1 MTRKILVTGSSGFL
15 GTALVDH
22 LAHLPDAY
30 IVAVSRQ
37 ATTHSS
43 PTVTTATVAGL
54 NADTSWQ
61 TVLHDVDTVVH
72 AAARV
77 HVMRDTAADPLSL
90 YREVN
95 TLGTLHL
102 AEQAA
107 AAGVR
112 RFIFISTIKVNGES
126 TARGECFRAD
136 DAPNPSD
143 PYAISKHE
151 AEQGLLTLAKTSTME
166 VVIIRPVLVYGP
178 GVKANFLQL
187 MRTLRRGVPLPLGS
201 VNNARSLV
209 SLNNLIDLI
218 QVCIDHPAAANQV
231 FLVSDGRDLSTTE
244 LASRLSAHL
253 RASCWLIPVPESLIM
268 LGATL
273 LGRKSAAERVL
284 GSLRVDISKNRE
296 WLQWQPPVSVE
307 DGLKKTVEHF
317 LVTDRA

>member
-22 LAHLPDAY
+22 LAQLPDVHV
-30 IVAVSRQ
+30 VAISRRETRT
-37 ATTHSS
+37 ALSN
-43 PTVTTATVAGL
+43 VTTATVAALDAG
-54 NADTSWQ
+54 TPWH
-61 TVLHDVDTVVH
+61 TVLEGVDTVVH

-77 HVMRDTAADPLSL
+77 HVMHDTADDPIAL

-95 TLGTLHL
+95 TLGTLNL

-112 RFIFISTIKVNGES
+112 RFIFISTIKVCGES
-126 TARGECFRAD
+126 TARGECFRPD

-151 AEQGLLTLAKTSTME
+151 AEQGLLTLANSSAME

-187 MRTLRRGVPLPLGS
+187 MRTLRKGVPLPLGA

-209 SLNNLIDLI
+209 SLDNLIDLI
-218 QVCIDHPAAANQV
+218 RVCIDHPGAANQV
-231 FLVSDGRDLSTTE
+231 FLVSDGQDLSTTE
-244 LASRLSAHL
+244 LARRLKSHM
-253 RASCWLIPVPESLIM
+253 RASGWLIPVPESLIM

-284 GSLRVDISKNRE
+284 GSLRVDINKNRE
-296 WLQWQPPVSVE
+296 RLQWQPVVSVE

>member
-15 GTALVDH
+15 GTALVEH
-22 LAHLPDAY
+22 FAGLPDTHT
-30 IVAVSRQ
+30 VAVSRRAMAHTDSHVTNAVI
-37 ATTHSS
+37 AT
-43 PTVTTATVAGL
+43 L
-54 NADTSWQ
+54 DADTQWQ
-61 TVLHDVDTVVH
+61 PVLQGVDTVVH

-77 HVMRDTAADPLSL
+77 HVMHDTAADPLSL

-95 TLGTLHL
+95 ALGTLNL
-102 AEQAA
+102 ARQAA
-107 AAGVR
+107 SAGVR

-126 TARGECFRAD
+126 TGRGQCFHAD
-136 DAPNPSD
+136 DTPAPSD
-143 PYAISKHE
+143 PYAVSKYE
-151 AEQGLLTLAKTSTME
+151 AEQGLMALAKSSAME

-187 MRTLRRGVPLPLGS
+187 MRALRRGVPLPLGG

-209 SLNNLIDLI
+209 SLDNLIDLI
-218 QVCIDHPAAANQV
+218 RVCLDHPAAANEV
-231 FLVSDGRDLSTTE
+231 FLVSDGQDLSTRD
-244 LASRLSAHL
+244 LANLLKRHL
-253 RASCWLIPVPESLIM
+253 PASSWLIPVPESLIM

-284 GSLRVDISKNRE
+284 GSLRVDIGKTRE
-296 WLQWQPPVSVE
+296 RLQWQPPVSVE

>member
-15 GTALVDH
+15 GTALVEH
-22 LAHLPDAY
+22 FAGLSGTHT
-30 IVAVSRQ
+30 VAVSRRAMAHTDSHVTNAVI
-37 ATTHSS
+37 AT
-43 PTVTTATVAGL
+43 L
-54 NADTSWQ
+54 DADTQWQ
-61 TVLHDVDTVVH
+61 PVLQGVDTVVH

-77 HVMRDTAADPLSL
+77 HVMHDTAADPLSL

-95 TLGTLHL
+95 ALGTLNL
-102 AEQAA
+102 ARQAA
-107 AAGVR
+107 SAGVR

-126 TARGECFRAD
+126 TGRGQCFHAD
-136 DAPNPSD
+136 DTPAPSD
-143 PYAISKHE
+143 PYAVSKYE
-151 AEQGLLTLAKTSTME
+151 AEQGLMALAKSSAMQ

-187 MRTLRRGVPLPLGS
+187 MRALRRGVPLPLGG

-209 SLNNLIDLI
+209 SLDNLIDLI
-218 QVCIDHPAAANQV
+218 RVCLDHPAAANEV
-231 FLVSDGRDLSTTE
+231 FLVSDGQDLSTRD
-244 LASRLSAHL
+244 LANLLKRHL
-253 RASCWLIPVPESLIM
+253 PASSWLIPVPESLIM

-284 GSLRVDISKNRE
+284 GSLRVDIGKTRE
-296 WLQWQPPVSVE
+296 RLQWQPPVSAE

>member
-1 MTRKILVTGSSGFL
+1 M

-22 LAHLPDAY
+22 LAHLPDAH
-30 IVAVSRQ
+30 IVAVSRR
-37 ATTHSS
+37 AMPHSS
-43 PTVTTATVAGL
+43 LNVTTAIVAGL
-54 NADTSWQ
+54 TADTSWQ
-61 TVLHDVDTVVH
+61 EVLHGVDTVIH

-77 HVMRDTAADPLSL
+77 HVMHDTAADPISL

-95 TLGTLHL
+95 TLGTLNL

-126 TARGECFRAD
+126 TARGECIRPD
-136 DAPNPSD
+136 DPPNPVD

-151 AEQGLLTLAKTSTME
+151 AEQGLQALAKTCAME

-187 MRTLRRGVPLPLGS
+187 MRTLRKGVPLPLGA

-209 SLNNLIDLI
+209 SLDNLTDLI
-218 QVCIDHPAAANQV
+218 RVCIDHPAAANQV

-244 LASRLSAHL
+244 LASRLKAQMG
-253 RASCWLIPVPESLIM
+253 ASGWLIPVPESLIM

-284 GSLRVDISKNRE
+284 GSLRVDISKTRE
-296 WLQWQPPVSVE
+296 RLQWQPPVSVE
-307 DGLKKTVEHF
+307 DGLNKTVEHF

>member
-1 MTRKILVTGSSGFL
+1 M

-22 LAHLPDAY
+22 LAHLPDAD
-30 IVAVSRQ
+30 IVAVSRR
-37 ATTHSS
+37 ATPNSS
-43 PTVTTATVAGL
+43 PTVTTVAVAAL
-54 NADTSWQ
+54 NADTPWQ
-61 TVLHDVDTVVH
+61 AVLHDVDTVIH

-77 HVMRDTAADPLSL
+77 HVMHDTVADPLSL

-95 TLGTLHL
+95 TLGTLNL

-126 TARGECFRAD
+126 TARGDCFRPD
-136 DAPNPSD
+136 DAPNPVD

-151 AEQGLLTLAKTSTME
+151 AEQGLLALAKTSAME

-187 MRTLRRGVPLPLGS
+187 MRTLRKGVPLPLGA
-201 VNNARSLV
+201 VDNARSLV
-209 SLNNLIDLI
+209 SLDNLIDLI
-218 QVCIDHPAAANQV
+218 RVCIDHPAAANEV

-244 LASRLSAHL
+244 LASRLKAQMG
-253 RASCWLIPVPESLIM
+253 ASGWLIPVPESLIM
-268 LGATL
+268 LGAAL

-284 GSLRVDISKNRE
+284 GSLRVDISKNRDR
-296 WLQWQPPVSVE
+296 LQWQPPVSVE

>member
-15 GTALVDH
+15 GTALIDH
-22 LAHLPDAY
+22 LAQLPDAHV
-30 IVAVSRQ
+30 VAISRRETRT
-37 ATTHSS
+37 AFSN
-43 PTVTTATVAGL
+43 VTTGTIAAL
-54 NADTSWQ
+54 NADTPWHA
-61 TVLHDVDTVVH
+61 LLEGVDTVVH

-77 HVMRDTAADPLSL
+77 HVMHDTAGDPLAL

-95 TLGTLHL
+95 TLGTLNL

-112 RFIFISTIKVNGES
+112 RFIFISTIKVCGES
-126 TARGECFRAD
+126 TARGECFRPD

-151 AEQGLLTLAKTSTME
+151 AEQGLLTLANSSAME

-187 MRTLRRGVPLPLGS
+187 MRTLRKGIPLPLGA

-209 SLNNLIDLI
+209 SLDNLIDLI
-218 QVCIDHPAAANQV
+218 RVCIDHPGAANQV
-231 FLVSDGRDLSTTE
+231 FLVSDGQDLSTTE
-244 LASRLSAHL
+244 LARRLKSHM
-253 RASCWLIPVPESLIM
+253 RASGWLIPVPESLIM

-296 WLQWQPPVSVE
+296 RLQWQPVVSVE

>member
-22 LAHLPDAY
+22 LAHLPDAH
-30 IVAVSRQ
+30 IFAVSRR
-37 ATTHSS
+37 ATPHSS
-43 PTVTTATVAGL
+43 PNVTTASVAGL
-54 NADTSWQ
+54 TADTPWQ
-61 TVLHDVDTVVH
+61 EVLHGVDTVIH

-77 HVMRDTAADPLSL
+77 HVMHDTAADPLSL

-95 TLGTLHL
+95 TLGTLNL

-126 TARGECFRAD
+126 TAGGDCFRPD

-151 AEQGLLTLAKTSTME
+151 AEQGLLALATTSAME

-187 MRTLRRGVPLPLGS
+187 MRTLRKGVPLPLGA

-209 SLNNLIDLI
+209 SLDNLTDLI
-218 QVCIDHPAAANQV
+218 RVCIDHPAAANQV

-244 LASRLSAHL
+244 LASRLKAQMG
-253 RASCWLIPVPESLIM
+253 ASGWLIPVPESLIM

-284 GSLRVDISKNRE
+284 GSLRVDISKTRE
-296 WLQWQPPVSVE
+296 RLQWQPPVSVE
-307 DGLKKTVEHF
+307 DGLRKTVEHF
-317 LVTDRA
+317 RVTDRA

>member
-22 LAHLPDAY
+22 LAHMPDAH
-30 IVAVSRQ
+30 IVAVSRR
-37 ATTHSS
+37 ATPNSS
-43 PTVTTATVAGL
+43 PTVTTAAVGELT
-54 NADTSWQ
+54 ADTPWQ
-61 TVLHDVDTVVH
+61 AVLHNVDTVIH

-77 HVMRDTAADPLSL
+77 HVMHDTAADPLSL

-95 TLGTLHL
+95 TQGTLNL
-102 AEQAA
+102 AQQAA
-107 AAGVR
+107 AAGIR

-126 TARGECFRAD
+126 TARGECFRPD
-136 DAPNPSD
+136 DAANPSD

-151 AEQGLLTLAKTSTME
+151 AEQGLLALGRTVAME

-178 GVKANFLQL
+178 GVKANFLKL
-187 MRTLRRGVPLPLGS
+187 MRTLRKSVPLPLGA

-209 SLNNLIDLI
+209 SLDNLIDLI
-218 QVCIDHPAAANQV
+218 RVCIDHPDAANQV

-244 LASRLSAHL
+244 LASRLKAQM
-253 RASCWLIPVPESLIM
+253 RASGWLIPVPESLIM

-273 LGRKSAAERVL
+273 LGRQSAAERVL

-296 WLQWQPPVSVE
+296 RLQWQPPVSVE

>member
-22 LAHLPDAY
+22 LAHLPDTH
-30 IVAVSRQ
+30 IVAVSRR
-37 ATTHSS
+37 AMPHSS
-43 PTVTTATVAGL
+43 ANVTTATVAGL
-54 NADTSWQ
+54 TADTPWQ
-61 TVLHDVDTVVH
+61 AVLHDVDTVVH

-77 HVMRDTAADPLSL
+77 HVMHDTAADPLSL

-95 TLGTLHL
+95 TLGTLNL
-102 AEQAA
+102 AAQAA

-126 TARGECFRAD
+126 TARGQCFRPD
-136 DAPNPSD
+136 DASNPSD

-151 AEQGLLTLAKTSTME
+151 AEQGLLALAKTSAME

-187 MRTLRRGVPLPLGS
+187 MRTLRKGVPLPLGS

-209 SLNNLIDLI
+209 SLDNLIDLI
-218 QVCIDHPAAANQV
+218 RVCIDHPAAANQV
-231 FLVSDGRDLSTTE
+231 FLVSDGRDLPTTE
-244 LASRLSAHL
+244 LAARLKSHIG
-253 RASCWLIPVPESLIM
+253 ASGWLIPVPESLIM
-268 LGATL
+268 LGASL
-273 LGRKSAAERVL
+273 LGRTSAAERVL

-296 WLQWQPPVSVE
+296 RLQWQPPVSVE

>member
-22 LAHLPDAY
+22 LAHLADAH

-43 PTVTTATVAGL
+43 PTVTTAAVAGL

-77 HVMRDTAADPLSL
+77 HVMHDTAADPLSL

-126 TARGECFRAD
+126 TARGQCFRAD

-151 AEQGLLTLAKTSTME
+151 AEQGLLALAKTSTME

-209 SLNNLIDLI
+209 SLDNLIDLI

-244 LASRLSAHL
+244 LASRLRAHL
-253 RASCWLIPVPESLIM
+253 RASGWLIPVPESLIM

-296 WLQWQPPVSVE
+296 RLQWQPPVSVE

>member
-22 LAHLPDAY
+22 LAHLPDAD

-37 ATTHSS
+37 AMPHAS

-54 NADTSWQ
+54 TADTPWQ
-61 TVLHDVDTVVH
+61 AVLHDVDTVVH

-77 HVMRDTAADPLSL
+77 HVMHDTAADPLSL

-95 TLGTLHL
+95 TLGTLNL

-112 RFIFISTIKVNGES
+112 RFIFISTIKVNGEC
-126 TARGECFRAD
+126 TARGDCFRPD

-143 PYAISKHE
+143 AYAISKHE
-151 AEQGLLTLAKTSTME
+151 AEQGLLALAKTCAME

-187 MRTLRRGVPLPLGS
+187 MRTLRKGVPLPLGS

-209 SLNNLIDLI
+209 SLDNLIDLI
-218 QVCIDHPAAANQV
+218 RVCIDHPAAANQV

-244 LASRLSAHL
+244 LASRLKAQM
-253 RASCWLIPVPESLIM
+253 RASGWLIPVPESLIM
-268 LGATL
+268 LGARL

-284 GSLRVDISKNRE
+284 GSLRVDIVKNRE
-296 WLQWQPPVSVE
+296 RLQWQPPVSVE

-317 LVTDRA
+317 LVTDQA

>member
-22 LAHLPDAY
+22 LAHLPDAH
-30 IVAVSRQ
+30 IVAVSRG
-37 ATTHSS
+37 APPHSS
-43 PTVTTATVAGL
+43 PNVTTAIVAGL
-54 NADTSWQ
+54 TADTPWQ
-61 TVLHDVDTVVH
+61 EVLHGVDTVIH

-77 HVMRDTAADPLSL
+77 HVMHDTAADPLSL

-95 TLGTLHL
+95 TLGTLNL
-102 AEQAA
+102 VEQAA

-126 TARGECFRAD
+126 TARGDCFRPD

-151 AEQGLLTLAKTSTME
+151 AEQGLQALAKTCAME

-187 MRTLRRGVPLPLGS
+187 MRTLRKGVPLPLGA

-209 SLNNLIDLI
+209 SLDNLTDLI
-218 QVCIDHPAAANQV
+218 RVCIDHPAAANQV

-244 LASRLSAHL
+244 LASRLKAQMG
-253 RASCWLIPVPESLIM
+253 ASGWLIPVPESLIM

-284 GSLRVDISKNRE
+284 GSLRVDISETRE
-296 WLQWQPPVSVE
+296 RLQWQPPVSVE
-307 DGLKKTVEHF
+307 DGLRKTVEHF

>member
-1 MTRKILVTGSSGFL
+1 M

-22 LAHLPDAY
+22 LAHLPDAD

-37 ATTHSS
+37 AMPHYS
-43 PTVTTATVAGL
+43 PTVTTTTVAGL
-54 NADTSWQ
+54 TADTPWQ
-61 TVLHDVDTVVH
+61 AVLHDVDTVVH

-77 HVMRDTAADPLSL
+77 HVMHDTAADPLSL

-95 TLGTLHL
+95 TLGTLNL

-126 TARGECFRAD
+126 TARGECFRPD
-136 DAPNPSD
+136 DAPNPCD
-143 PYAISKHE
+143 PYAVSKHE
-151 AEQGLLTLAKTSTME
+151 AEQGLLALAKTCAME

-187 MRTLRRGVPLPLGS
+187 MRTLRKGVPLPLGA
-201 VNNARSLV
+201 VKNARSLV
-209 SLNNLIDLI
+209 SLDNLIDLI
-218 QVCIDHPAAANQV
+218 RVCIDHPAAANQI

-244 LASRLSAHL
+244 LASRLKGQMA
-253 RASCWLIPVPESLIM
+253 ASGWLIPVPESLIM

-284 GSLRVDISKNRE
+284 GSLRVDISKTRE
-296 WLQWQPPVSVE
+296 RLQWHPPVSVE

>member
-15 GTALVDH
+15 GTALVDR
-22 LAHLPDAY
+22 LAQLPGAHV
-30 IVAVSRQ
+30 VAISRRETRT
-37 ATTHSS
+37 AFSN
-43 PTVTTATVAGL
+43 VTTGTIAAL
-54 NADTSWQ
+54 NADTPWHA
-61 TVLHDVDTVVH
+61 LLEGVDTVVH
-72 AAARV
+72 TAARV
-77 HVMRDTAADPLSL
+77 HVMHDTAGDPLAL

-95 TLGTLHL
+95 TLGTLNL

-112 RFIFISTIKVNGES
+112 RFIFISTIKVCGES
-126 TARGECFRAD
+126 TARGECFRPD

-151 AEQGLLTLAKTSTME
+151 AEQGLLTLANSSAME

-187 MRTLRRGVPLPLGS
+187 MRTLRKGVPLPLGA

-209 SLNNLIDLI
+209 SLDNLIDLI
-218 QVCIDHPAAANQV
+218 RVCIDHPGAANQV
-231 FLVSDGRDLSTTE
+231 FLVSDGQDLSTTE
-244 LASRLSAHL
+244 LARRLKSHM
-253 RASCWLIPVPESLIM
+253 RATGWLIPVPESLIM

-296 WLQWQPPVSVE
+296 RLQWQPVVSVE

-317 LVTDRA
+317 LVTDQA